1 MQVVTISGFKGGT
14 GKTTLACLLGVAA
27 VKDGLRTAC
36 LDLDRNTRNLASFL
50 TQRRESRLESPDHV
64 MLMDTPEDARA
75 NAKPKHSN
83 RLEPLVRMARMD
95 GYDLLII
102 DTSSGNL
109 SDVYEAHLLADL
121 ILTPMNESPADMHG
135 LFAPIG
141 APAAPLIN
149 YRDMIDTVRFDRRRA
164 GLPVQRWHVVM
175 NRVSALPSKIGAIIN
190 ARVADMA
197 QRAGFETIWS
207 LRDRVSHRALALEG
221 RTVFDTPVDGKL
233 TMSEISG
240 RAEVRSILSLLK
252 LAPTRV
258 VAEPAA
264 AEQTSSSEA
273 QSSKKPASEKIAA

>member
-36 LDLDRNTRNLASFL
+36 LDLDRNTRNLSSFL
-50 TQRRESRLESPDHV
+50 AQRRESRLESPDHV
-64 MLMDTPEDARA
+64 MLMDTGDEART
-75 NAKPKHSN
+75 NAKPKHTN
-83 RLEPLVRMARMD
+83 RLEPLVRMAKMD
-95 GYDLLII
+95 GYDLMII

-135 LFAPIG
+135 LFSPIG

-164 GLPVQRWHVVM
+164 GLPVQRWQVVM
-175 NRVSALPSKIGAIIN
+175 NRVSGLPSKIGNIIN
-190 ARVADMA
+190 QRVADMA
-197 QRAGFETIWS
+197 HQAGFETIWNM
-207 LRDRVSHRALALEG
+207 RDRVAHRALALEG
-221 RTVFDTPVDGKL
+221 RSVFDTPVDGKL

-240 RAEVRSILSLLK
+240 RSEVRALLSLVK
-252 LAPTRV
+252 RAPERL
-258 VAEPAA
+258 VAEPA
-264 AEQTSSSEA
+264 TA
-273 QSSKKPASEKIAA
+273 QPKPSLEKIAA